1 MYKFKIFNNLEG
13 ECDKVWREFEK
24 KSSHNFF
31 QDFDYIKQLVNK
43 ENLVNIVFIY
53 YEEKIIMILPLE
65 IKKYFIFNVLQWIG
79 TGVSDFCNPTIL
91 KDEKFKIDDQKFL
104 QTWKKIISNIKGFDL
119 IFLNNQPSIIEN
131 TSNPFSKLSKI
142 SYSKVYQIILPSNF
156 DSYKMKIKKNNN
168 KHYYEIHRTLIKQSN
183 LMKSSNLE
191 FDINSSFKDKN
202 EFKLIIKNKITQLE
216 DKKFKHN
223 FDEKFV
229 STFENL
235 FNNENKKFVLFNLK
249 VNSKV
254 ISICLGI
261 VYRNTFYYY
270 LPMILS
276 KEFNKYKPGKILLIK
291 IIEWCIKNKINTF
304 DFGLGQEH
312 YKKYFSNFSFNLY
325 RYLSFVNLKGSVFYI
340 FLKLYFYG
348 KNFLNIKKS

>member
-119 IFLNNQPSIIEN
+119 IFLNNQASIIEN
-131 TSNPFSKLSKI
+131 TSNNYPLSQTPFSRFLSGNVSLTPDGYITTSKKKGGILEIKI
-142 SYSKVYQIILPSNF
+142 VSNEKE
-156 DSYKMKIKKNNN
+156 DSYLQLDFSLNPFQLRRWVIIDQIGT
-168 KHYYEIHRTLIKQSN
+168 EIAVMLQNHR
-183 LMKSSNLE
+183 
-191 FDINSSFKDKN
+191 FDVELPAK
-202 EFKLIIKNKITQLE
+202 
-216 DKKFKHN
+216 
-223 FDEKFV
+223 
-229 STFENL
+229 TFRGMPIHTE
-235 FNNENKKFVLFNLK
+235 
-249 VNSKV
+249 
-254 ISICLGI
+254 
-261 VYRNTFYYY
+261 
-270 LPMILS
+270 
-276 KEFNKYKPGKILLIK
+276 
-291 IIEWCIKNKINTF
+291 
-304 DFGLGQEH
+304 
-312 YKKYFSNFSFNLY
+312 
-325 RYLSFVNLKGSVFYI
+325 
-340 FLKLYFYG
+340 
-348 KNFLNIKKS
+348 